1 MIERLRARTEE
12 LEQQVA
18 ARTADLVTTNRELE
32 EAQQRYHSL
41 FAQNPDGVFAMDL
54 EGRILSVNPA
64 GEKLSGYT
72 AAILVGHTFSEAS
85 SGNPRTEELS
95 RRIERVMHGEAVQWE
110 ASIKHREGHQIEI
123 HVTMMPTVVD
133 GRIVG
138 AFGIVKDITER
149 KTTEH
154 AMARSEE
161 RFRALVQNGA
171 ELISVVEADGV
182 VRYASPSVETL
193 LGVHADSAIG
203 VNLFSH
209 LHPEDEPVLRRL
221 FEIAVASP
229 SQNLTEAFRLRTA
242 DGAWRHVEVV
252 CRNLAA
258 VAEIGGIVLN
268 VRDVTERKALEAELA
283 YRAYHD
289 ALTGLPNRALLIDRL
304 GHALARSTRSRL
316 NTGVLFIDLDDFKLV
331 NDSLGHKQG
340 DQLLVS
346 VAQRLSASIRPGDS
360 VARLGGDEFIVLFE
374 DLADVSDASSVAER
388 ILQQLGTAFELDG
401 REVFISATMG
411 MAVSGANTVLAD
423 DLLRDADVAMYA
435 AKARG
440 KGHWALYEPGMDTRP
455 LERLELEADLRRAM
469 VGGELRLHYQPIVE
483 IATGQIRGVEALLR
497 WEHPERGLVSPM
509 EFISIAEE
517 TGLIVPIGRWVL
529 HDACRQA
536 RVWDERH
543 AGRPALTIS
552 VNISSR
558 QFQHPG
564 LVEDV
569 RQALE
574 DAHLLPSRLRLEITE
589 SVAMERGQA
598 TVQTLQALKSL
609 GVRLAIDDFGTG
621 YSSLAYLKHFPVDV
635 LKVDRAFVDGLGRDA
650 QDVAIVRSVI
660 TIAKSLDLTVTG
672 EGVETAEQL
681 SVLRALG
688 CDEAQGYYFA
698 RPQPPGAMDRLL
710 DAQLARQEDLPRAA

>member
-1 MIERLRARTEE
+1 
-12 LEQQVA
+12 
-18 ARTADLVTTNRELE
+18 
-32 EAQQRYHSL
+32 
-41 FAQNPDGVFAMDL
+41 
-54 EGRILSVNPA
+54 
-64 GEKLSGYT
+64 
-72 AAILVGHTFSEAS
+72 
-85 SGNPRTEELS
+85 
-95 RRIERVMHGEAVQWE
+95 MHGEALQWE
-110 ASIKHREGHQIEI
+110 SSFKHGDGHQIEI

-154 AMARSEE
+154 AVARSEE

-193 LGVHADSAIG
+193 LGVNADSAIG
-203 VNLFSH
+203 ENLFSY
-209 LHPEDEPVLRRL
+209 LHPEDQPVLRRL
-221 FEIAVASP
+221 FEIALASP
-229 SQNLTEAFRLRTA
+229 SQNLTEAFRLRNA

-252 CRNLAA
+252 CRNLAT

-289 ALTGLPNRALLIDRL
+289 ALTGLANRALLIDRL
-304 GHALARSTRSRL
+304 GLALARSTRSRL
-316 NTGVLFIDLDDFKLV
+316 STGVLFIDLDDFKLV

-340 DQLLVS
+340 DELLVS
-346 VAQRLSASIRPGDS
+346 VADRLRSSIRPGDS

-374 DLADVSDASSVAER
+374 DLVDVSHASNVAER
-388 ILQQLGTAFELDG
+388 ILHQLGTAVDLDG

-411 MAVSGANTVLAD
+411 MAVSGAHTVLAD

-440 KGHWALYEPGMDTRP
+440 KGHWALYEPSMDTRP
-455 LERLELEADLRRAM
+455 LERLQLEADLRRAM
-469 VGGELRLHYQPIVE
+469 TGGELRLHYQPIVE
-483 IATGQIRGVEALLR
+483 IDTGQIRGVEALLR
-497 WEHPERGLVSPM
+497 WEHPERGLVPPM
-509 EFISIAEE
+509 EFIPIAEE

-529 HDACRQA
+529 HEACRQA
-536 RVWDERH
+536 RVWDGRNTD
-543 AGRPALTIS
+543 RPALTIS

-564 LVEDV
+564 LVESV
-569 RQALE
+569 RQALD
-574 DAHLLPSRLRLEITE
+574 DAHLSASRLRLEITE

-598 TVQTLQALKSL
+598 TVQTLQQLKTL

-635 LKVDRAFVDGLGRDA
+635 LKIDRAFVDGLGRDA
-650 QDVAIVRSVI
+650 QDAAIVRSVI

-710 DAQLARQEDLPRAA
+710 DAQLTPPDDLRRAA